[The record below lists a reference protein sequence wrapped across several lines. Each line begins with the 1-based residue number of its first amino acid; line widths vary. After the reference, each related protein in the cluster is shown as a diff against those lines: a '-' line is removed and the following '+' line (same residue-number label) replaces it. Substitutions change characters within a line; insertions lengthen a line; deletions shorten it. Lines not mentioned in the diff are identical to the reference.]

1 MYALPRARHMPNNT
15 NSDLCSSNLKPRIP
29 ARPPSS
35 PSLPHHFSMFSP
47 EDHRFLSYEP
57 RPAPVD
63 HRRWKPSVEIAPNC
77 PRCDSSNTKFCYYNN
92 YSLTQPRYFCKG
104 CRRYWTKGGSLRNVP
119 VGGGCRKNRR
129 GKSVRLSTDSITSTS
144 SSSSSLQIDS
154 TRGPESGLRPDQAL
168 DDMFDNY
175 HPKSESGGSNIDM
188 AVMYARY
195 LNHVPDKLPSDMD
208 DSFGFIGSVTAE
220 LSSSSTPST
229 DMNCQAISQA
239 DEANLEFMAGNCGMD
254 ESVVELGFAVEHG
267 SLASSSILP
276 EVNGGDVFPMNW
288 GSLYPNM
295 PWPAQEKNSVV
306 VAARAPQEIGS
317 NHHFQEL
324 MIGDWISME
333 QSGFEA
339 F

>member
-1 MYALPRARHMPNNT
+1 
-15 NSDLCSSNLKPRIP
+15 
-29 ARPPSS
+29 
-35 PSLPHHFSMFSP
+35 MFSP
-47 EDHRFLSYEP
+47 EDHRMLSYAT
-57 RPAPVD
+57 RSAPVD
-63 HRRWKPSVEIAPNC
+63 HRRWKPSLEIAPNC

-129 GKSVRLSTDSITSTS
+129 GKSARLSSDSITSSTS
-144 SSSSSLQIDS
+144 SSSSLRIDT
-154 TRGPESGLRPDQAL
+154 TRVLDSGLRPDQAL
-168 DDMFDNY
+168 DDMFDTY
-175 HPKSESGGSNIDM
+175 YPSSDSGGSNIDM

-195 LNHVPDKLPSDMD
+195 LNQVPDKLPVEID

-229 DMNCQAISQA
+229 DMNCQTVSQA
-239 DEANLEFMAGNCGMD
+239 DEGNLGFMASNCGME
-254 ESVVELGFAVEHG
+254 ESVVFPRLEY
-267 SLASSSILP
+267 SSSMLP
-276 EVNGGDVFPMNW
+276 EMNGGDVFSMNW
-288 GSLYPNM
+288 GSVYPNM
-295 PWPAQEKNSVV
+295 PWPAQEQNLA
-306 VAARAPQEIGS
+306 VASTRVQQEIGS

-324 MIGDWISME
+324 VVGDWSSMD